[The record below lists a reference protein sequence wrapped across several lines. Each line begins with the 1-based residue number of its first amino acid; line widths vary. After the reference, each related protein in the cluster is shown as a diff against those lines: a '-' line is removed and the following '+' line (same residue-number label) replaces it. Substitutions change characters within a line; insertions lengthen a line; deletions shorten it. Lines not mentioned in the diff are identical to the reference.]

1 MKSIH
6 ADVIDDARKKLLAEL
21 KSLACSGHAS
31 VDVLDEIGETVRVLA
46 TLAREL
52 RLDPGAVEDAVI
64 LIGDLDARAASLS
77 REALNA
83 RR

>member
-21 KSLACSGHAS
+21 ESLAAGGHAS

-46 TLAREL
+46 ALAREL

-77 REALNA
+77 R
-83 RR
+83 